1 MRNFFE
7 RERKKLQKKDRNLRR
22 CLFSNTRVLPSVNLP
37 KAKKYKDTHIYKY
50 IIKWRKEEW

>member
-22 CLFSNTRVLPSVNLP
+22 LFSNTRVYRNVNLP